1 MPVTLKDIAQEVGY
15 SVTTVSRALAGYD
28 DVAES
33 TRQLIVRTAADM
45 GYHPNATARRLRS
58 RRTDTIGFIIPTHG
72 PRFSDPF
79 FSEFLAGIGNK
90 AAEREFDLL
99 VSTCAPGDEE
109 LKVYKRMVLE
119 RRVDGLLVVRTRHQD
134 QRIAYLIDQGFP
146 FVAFGR
152 SDLGVDFPYLDVD
165 GEAGIRQLTEY
176 MVDLGHRRIAYVS
189 APPDLMFA
197 AHRLAGYREGLLA
210 NGIHFDENLIAVGEL
225 TKASGYEAG
234 RDLLRLAKRP
244 SAIVACND
252 LMALGVVSAAQG
264 MGLVVGHDVSVAGFD
279 DVPLAEHVH
288 PPLTTVRQPVYE
300 IGQRICE
307 MLIQL
312 LQDGLLKERHVILQP
327 QLVVRESCG
336 APAPQGEE
344 QR

>member
-1 MPVTLKDIAQEVGY
+1 MPVKLKDIAREVGY

-33 TRQLIVRTAADM
+33 TRQLILRTAAEM
-45 GYHPNATARRLRS
+45 GYHPDVTARRLRS
-58 RRTDTIGFIIPTHG
+58 RRTDIIGFIIPTHG

-99 VSTCAPGDEE
+99 VSTCAPGAEE
-109 LKVYKRMVLE
+109 LKAYARMVLE

-134 QRIAYLIDQGFP
+134 QRIAYLIDQAFP

-152 SDLGVDFPYLDVD
+152 SDLETDFPYLDVD
-165 GEAGIRQLTEY
+165 GEAGIRQLTQYLIE
-176 MVDLGHRRIAYVS
+176 LGHRRIAYVS
-189 APPDLMFA
+189 APPELMFA
-197 AHRLAGYREGLLA
+197 SHRLEGYRGALMA
-210 NGIHFDENLIAVGEL
+210 NGIPFDENLIAVGEL
-225 TKASGYEAG
+225 TKASGFEAG
-234 RDLLRLAKRP
+234 RDLLMLDERP
-244 SAIVACND
+244 TAIVACND

-264 MGLVVGHDVSVAGFD
+264 LGLAVGHDVSVAGFD

-307 MLIQL
+307 MLVHL
-312 LQDGLLKERHVILQP
+312 LQDGTLSERHVILQP
-327 QLVVRESCG
+327 QLVVRDSCG
-336 APAPQGEE
+336 EPAL
-344 QR
+344 